1 MAILQSCCFWKT
13 VRTGSMA
20 SATYTLVYFGFST
33 VVMLITV
40 YDEREFLAGGRE
52 QPLGESILA
61 KGEITPAIVIFNIL
75 FLICSFFIVISSLL
89 TFVGLKQNRR
99 QLLLPWIIFMLCDV
113 LIEIVHLIYL
123 SFTQIVNFNPVV
135 GFIFTIDFF
144 IMCLNSYCL
153 LCVISQYQ
161 NYLQGLGCG
170 NQQIRTDVVIQSA
183 DGGASSS
190 QSYLR
195 ATKIQKSIA
204 SPYITT
210 NAHTH
215 ISTIHEETDQNH
227 KLPTNS
233 AEVPSELAEDN
244 CLHITANIPS
254 PL

>member
-13 VRTGSMA
+13 VRTGSIA

-40 YDEREFLAGGRE
+40 YDEQEFLAGSRE

-61 KGEITPAIVIFNIL
+61 KGEITPAILVFNIL
-75 FLICSFFIVISSLL
+75 FLVCSFFIVMSSLL

-99 QLLLPWIIFMLCDV
+99 QLLLPWIIFMLCDI
-113 LIEIVHLIYL
+113 LIEIMHLGYL
-123 SFTQIVNFNPVV
+123 SFTQIVNFDPVV

-170 NQQIRTDVVIQSA
+170 NQQIRTDVMKQAA
-183 DGGASSS
+183 DDAAGSS

-210 NAHTH
+210 NPHTH
-215 ISTIHEETDQNH
+215 ISTIHEEMDQNH
-227 KLPTNS
+227 KIPSDS
-233 AEVPSELAEDN
+233 AEVPSEQAEDN
-244 CLHITANIPS
+244 CLHITVNIPS

>member
-20 SATYTLVYFGFST
+20 SAAYTLVYFGFST

-40 YDEREFLAGGRE
+40 YDEQEFLAGSSE

-61 KGEITPAIVIFNIL
+61 KGEITPAIVAFNIL

-89 TFVGLKQNRR
+89 TFVGLNQNRR

-123 SFTQIVNFNPVV
+123 SFTQIVNFDPVV

-161 NYLQGLGCG
+161 NYLQGQGCG
-170 NQQIRTDVVIQSA
+170 NQQTRTEVVIQSA
-183 DGGASSS
+183 DGGAGSS
-190 QSYLR
+190 QNYLC

-210 NAHTH
+210 NPHTH
-215 ISTIHEETDQNH
+215 ISTIHEEMDQNH
-227 KLPTNS
+227 KISTDS
-233 AEVPSELAEDN
+233 EGVPNKRVEEN
-244 CLHITANIPS
+244 RLHINVNISS

>member
-13 VRTGSMA
+13 VRTGSIA

-33 VVMLITV
+33 IVMLITV
-40 YDEREFLAGGRE
+40 YDEQEFLAGSRA

-61 KGEITPAIVIFNIL
+61 KGEITPAIVVFNIL
-75 FLICSFFIVISSLL
+75 FLICSFFIVLSSLL
-89 TFVGLKQNRR
+89 MFVGLKQNRR
-99 QLLLPWIIFMLCDV
+99 QLLLPWIVFMLCDV
-113 LIEIVHLIYL
+113 LIEIFHLVYL
-123 SFTQIVNFNPVV
+123 SFTQMVNFDPIV

-161 NYLQGLGCG
+161 NYLQGRGYG
-170 NQQIRTDVVIQSA
+170 NQQIRTEVVIPSA
-183 DGGASSS
+183 DGGAMAS

-195 ATKIQKSIA
+195 ATKIQKSLA

-210 NAHTH
+210 NPHTH
-215 ISTIHEETDQNH
+215 ISTIHEEMDQNH
-227 KLPTNS
+227 KIPTSS
-233 AEVPSELAEDN
+233 AEALSEPLEDN
-244 CLHITANIPS
+244 CIQMTVNIPS

>member
-1 MAILQSCCFWKT
+1 MAILQSCCCWKT

-40 YDEREFLAGGRE
+40 YDEQEFLAGSRE

-61 KGEITPAIVIFNIL
+61 KGEITPVIVLFNIL
-75 FLICSFFIVISSLL
+75 FLVCSFFIVISSLL
-89 TFVGLKQNRR
+89 TFVGLQQNRR
-99 QLLLPWIIFMLCDV
+99 QLLLPWIVFMLCDV
-113 LIEIVHLIYL
+113 LIEILHLVYL
-123 SFTQIVNFNPVV
+123 SFTQMVNFDPVV

-170 NQQIRTDVVIQSA
+170 NQQKRMDTVIQSA
-183 DGGASSS
+183 DGGAGSS
-190 QSYLR
+190 QNHLR
-195 ATKIQKSIA
+195 AKKIEKAIA
-204 SPYITT
+204 SPHITT
-210 NAHTH
+210 NPHTH
-215 ISTIHEETDQNH
+215 ISTIHEEMDQNH
-227 KLPTNS
+227 KIPTDS
-233 AEVPSELAEDN
+233 AEVPSELVDDN
-244 CLHITANIPS
+244 CLHITVSIPS

>member
-20 SATYTLVYFGFST
+20 SAAYTLVYFGFST

-40 YDEREFLAGGRE
+40 YDEQEFLAGSSE

-61 KGEITPAIVIFNIL
+61 KGEITPAIVAFNIL

-89 TFVGLKQNRR
+89 TFVGLNQNRR

-123 SFTQIVNFNPVV
+123 SFTQIVNFDPVV

-144 IMCLNSYCL
+144 IMCLN
-153 LCVISQYQ
+153 
-161 NYLQGLGCG
+161 
-170 NQQIRTDVVIQSA
+170 TEVVIQSA
-183 DGGASSS
+183 DGGAGSS
-190 QSYLR
+190 QNYLC

-210 NAHTH
+210 NPHTH
-215 ISTIHEETDQNH
+215 ISTIHEEMDQNH
-227 KLPTNS
+227 KISTDS
-233 AEVPSELAEDN
+233 AEVPRELVEDN
-244 CLHITANIPS
+244 CLYVTVSIPS

>member
-1 MAILQSCCFWKT
+1 MAVMQSCCFWKT

-20 SATYTLVYFGFST
+20 SATYTLVYFGFCT

-40 YDEREFLAGGRE
+40 YDEQEFLAGSRE

-61 KGEITPAIVIFNIL
+61 KGEITPAIVVFNIL

-113 LIEIVHLIYL
+113 LIEIVHLVYL
-123 SFTQIVNFNPVV
+123 SFTQMVNFDPVV

-161 NYLQGLGCG
+161 NYMQGLGCG
-170 NQQIRTDVVIQSA
+170 NPQIRTEVVIQPT
-183 DGGASSS
+183 DGGVGAN

-195 ATKIQKSIA
+195 AAKIQKSIV

-210 NAHTH
+210 NPHTH
-215 ISTIHEETDQNH
+215 ISTIHEETEQNH
-227 KLPTNS
+227 KIATDSGNNGS
-233 AEVPSELAEDN
+233 RDFG
-244 CLHITANIPS
+244 CL
-254 PL
+254 